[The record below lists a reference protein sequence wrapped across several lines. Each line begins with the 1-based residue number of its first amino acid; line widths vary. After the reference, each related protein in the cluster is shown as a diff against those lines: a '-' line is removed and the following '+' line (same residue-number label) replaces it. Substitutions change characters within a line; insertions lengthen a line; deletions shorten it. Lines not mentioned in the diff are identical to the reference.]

1 MVGQKFHSKDSL
13 AIIYPVSC
21 VSPVSFFHS
30 NLSFMTALNAFVRKN
45 VKQLELTGVLM
56 RIVSFTL
63 VSWLGPKSPFLF
75 VWIFNT
81 IDAALL
87 SYCAILRKDSAYSL
101 LNVFWIIVGI
111 VGIARAS
118 GMM

>member
-1 MVGQKFHSKDSL
+1 
-13 AIIYPVSC
+13 
-21 VSPVSFFHS
+21 
-30 NLSFMTALNAFVRKN
+30 MTALNAFVRKN